1 MLAKIVRK
9 RTTDMSAAADVLDT
23 TRAMTAELVRRAER
37 ETGSRMSAYGRVAT
51 TVGVSASWVRKFVA
65 GDPGAKRVSFV
76 AGLAI
81 VNQYRR
87 LCERIEAEAEVERQ
101 RAEALMEQMNAAT
114 SGALDVVAMVSAAE
128 ARGADASE
136 RREVS

>member
-1 MLAKIVRK
+1 
-9 RTTDMSAAADVLDT
+9 MSSTADVLDT
-23 TRAMTAELVRRAER
+23 ARDMAAALVRRAER
-37 ETGSRMSAYGRVAT
+37 DTGSRMSAYERVGAA
-51 TVGVSASWVRKFVA
+51 VGVSASWIRKFVA

-87 LCERIEAEAEVERQ
+87 LCERIEAEAEAERT
-101 RAEALMEQMNAAT
+101 RANALMRDFDAAT
-114 SGALDVVAMVSAAE
+114 SGALDVVALVSTAE
-128 ARGADASE
+128 ASGTDAPE